1 MIDIRSKR
9 TRRIAAVFF
18 VLAALSTLWFGLRT
32 YSSFVLLRSAYA
44 LGAPEIGSIRGWMTL
59 RYVSGTYGV
68 SAESLVTRLGLAPE
82 TNPDGSLKS
91 LAEREGVTPF
101 LYVQRVQRAIAEIA
115 PRFTAPSSQRQS
127 TAWLGV
133 SSEDML
139 SALLV
144 YGYPALAVTLLLGA
158 LGLPVPTGLA
168 TTLAGS
174 LIARGHMNWL
184 IAAVLAVTASVIGDA
199 IGYGIG
205 RGLGERF
212 LERRGRWFGYTPAR
226 RARVQMLFDRW
237 GGLTVLISRTLVS
250 HLSSI
255 VSLLAGIGRYRPAG
269 FLAFAVAGRIVW
281 ASAYLG
287 LGYGIGS
294 DLEAATGFLSNLTGL
309 LVSFAIL
316 VVSGLVARRRRK
328 IPPSNRFRQA

>member
-1 MIDIRSKR
+1 MVLVSM
-9 TRRIAAVFF
+9 TGARRRHRQAAVNYAGLGLLVIAITFAAGLVPRSRTAQLAELGIGAIF
-18 VLAALSTLWFGLRT
+18 IVIFAVLIW
-32 YSSFVLLRSAYA
+32 
-44 LGAPEIGSIRGWMTL
+44 RGW
-59 RYVSGTYGV
+59 
-68 SAESLVTRLGLAPE
+68 
-82 TNPDGSLKS
+82 
-91 LAEREGVTPF
+91 
-101 LYVQRVQRAIAEIA
+101 
-115 PRFTAPSSQRQS
+115 
-127 TAWLGV
+127 WL
-133 SSEDML
+133 L

-212 LERRGRWFGYTPAR
+212 LKRRGRWFGYTPAR